1 MSSPNTPSTPG
12 EPNPEAQAAT
22 EAEATEVEL
31 AEVEATEPEPT
42 MLEQMGGI
50 SGLVASTLPIVVL
63 VPVNNL
69 FGLGPALAAAL
80 GVALLVCIWRLVR
93 KENLQPAISGI
104 IGVAIGAFIAWK
116 TGDAKG
122 YFLYGIWVSLV
133 FAIISVI
140 SVILRWPIIGV
151 VWKGLNGE
159 GTEWREDK
167 AARRAY
173 SWATIAWAI
182 VFGLRFYIQRGLYDA
197 DATNSLAITR
207 IIMGWPLTALVTIF
221 TIFMVRRAGH
231 VLEEHET
238 PHTPQDAEKP
248 AHSSTTVAEEL
259 KENDPR

>member
-1 MSSPNTPSTPG
+1 MSSPNTPHTPSPAL
-12 EPNPEAQAAT
+12 EPDT
-22 EAEATEVEL
+22 EEQ
-31 AEVEATEPEPT
+31 EPT
-42 MLEQMGGI
+42 LLEQMGGV

-69 FGLGPALAAAL
+69 YGLGPALAAAL

-133 FAIISVI
+133 FAIVSVI

-182 VFGLRFYIQRGLYDA
+182 VFGLRFYIQRSLYDA

-221 TIFMVRRAGH
+221 TIFMVRRAGQ

-238 PHTPQDAEKP
+238 PTTDDAENP
-248 AHSSTTVAEEL
+248 AHSSTTVAEDL
-259 KENDPR
+259 KENDPQ